1 MPNIFTLY
9 SGVMISGIVL
19 FLKLM
24 TLNIYETYRAR
35 TTLTPP
41 ILLPNGVPINISIL
55 LRLYYAMSY
64 MYRCCDGISFKG
76 IADC

>member
-1 MPNIFTLY
+1 MSVKTIRIFNGLTTNKPNIY
-9 SGVMISGIVL
+9 
-19 FLKLM
+19 KA
-24 TLNIYETYRAR
+24 YRAR

-41 ILLPNGVPINISIL
+41 ILLPNGVPIKISIL
-55 LRLYYAMSY
+55 LRLYYARSY